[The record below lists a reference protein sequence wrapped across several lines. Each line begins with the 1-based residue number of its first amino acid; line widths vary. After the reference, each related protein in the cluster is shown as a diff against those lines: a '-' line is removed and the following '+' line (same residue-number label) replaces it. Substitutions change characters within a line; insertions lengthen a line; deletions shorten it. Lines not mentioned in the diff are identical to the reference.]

1 MGVKV
6 GVKMGVK
13 VGVKMG
19 VKVGVKMG
27 VIQGQYRVGGQHPKL
42 LSSQR
47 RWLNFLREAH
57 NYLL

>member
-1 MGVKV
+1 ME
-6 GVKMGVK
+6 
-13 VGVKMG
+13 
-19 VKVGVKMG
+19 VKMG

-57 NYLL
+57 NFLYNFIL

>member
-1 MGVKV
+1 
-6 GVKMGVK
+6 
-13 VGVKMG
+13 MG